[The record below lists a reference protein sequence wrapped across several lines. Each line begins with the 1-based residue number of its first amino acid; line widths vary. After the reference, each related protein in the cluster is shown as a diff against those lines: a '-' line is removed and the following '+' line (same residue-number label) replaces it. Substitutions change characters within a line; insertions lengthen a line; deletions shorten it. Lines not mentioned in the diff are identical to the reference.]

1 MRKSIR
7 IPAMLALSLILTVPA
22 LAQSTHKTTPAT
34 PAAAKTATTTPN
46 PDTVYLLKQEYVTKT
61 AELRGKITAR
71 QAELEVLLASKP
83 DDTAAIKKLT
93 AEIGTLRGQLFEQT
107 TLFRVR
113 FAKETGMPMR
123 MTRHMLGMGGM
134 MDGGKGGCKMMGK
147 DGMGKGMMMGMNHG
161 AMGGMGKMGMGQM
174 PMGQMPMAQMNH
186 AAMQHDMPMTSDH
199 ATTAPAKK

>member
-22 LAQSTHKTTPAT
+22 LAQSTHKTNPAT
-34 PAAAKTATTTPN
+34 PAAETATTAPN
-46 PDTVYLLKQEYVTKT
+46 PDKVFLLKQEYVAKT

-71 QAELEVLLASKP
+71 QAELEVLLAGKP

-93 AEIGTLRGQLFEQT
+93 AEIGGLRGQLFEQT

-113 FAKETGMPMR
+113 FAKETGIPMR

-147 DGMGKGMMMGMNHG
+147 DGMGMMPGMNHG
-161 AMGGMGKMGMGQM
+161 AMGKRGMGQM
-174 PMGQMPMAQMNH
+174 PMGQMNH
-186 AAMQHDMPMTSDH
+186 AGMQHDMPMTPDH
-199 ATTAPAKK
+199 AATAPAKQ